1 MGATSTVA
9 AGAAEGAAAAPP
21 EAAPP
26 AGAALALLPKI
37 AFMIVPKIL
46 IVRSQ

>member
-1 MGATSTVA
+1 MGATSTVCPG
-9 AGAAEGAAAAPP
+9 AGAVAAPP
-21 EAAPP
+21 DAAPP

-37 AFMIVPKIL
+37 AFMIVPKML